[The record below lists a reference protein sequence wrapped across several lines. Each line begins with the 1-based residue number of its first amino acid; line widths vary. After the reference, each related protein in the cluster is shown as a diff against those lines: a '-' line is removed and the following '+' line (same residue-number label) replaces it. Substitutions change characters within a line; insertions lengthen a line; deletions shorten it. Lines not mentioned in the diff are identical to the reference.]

1 MNPLVLKFL
10 RIAALTLGAAL
21 LSLLTLAQ
29 SATQRITCQPAA
41 SNPNPS
47 PTQIPTPCKTKLHS
61 TKRPVET
68 SVSLGAFPQLTATR
82 IVTSPNNFATESV
95 SPSTGVLGT
104 LRQSFSP
111 WLGYSVNMGYTRA
124 TEHATDN
131 AGFPPSNNASNL
143 TLPANVYELSLSY
156 LAERHLTPR
165 LSTFADVGAGMLAFL
180 PEHRGSPAVDLALY
194 GVFSPNVSYR
204 PLGVAGFG
212 IDYCLTP
219 SLSLRAEYRGQLY
232 KFADYGN
239 AVPRYLTVTS
249 EPTLSLVYTFGHP
262 RR

>member
-10 RIAALTLGAAL
+10 RIAVLIVGATL

-29 SATQRITCQPAA
+29 SAMQRIPCQPVA
-41 SNPNPS
+41 SHPGPS
-47 PTQIPTPCKTKLHS
+47 PAQIPIPCSTRHRS
-61 TKRPVET
+61 TKRAPET
-68 SVSLGAFPQLTATR
+68 SISLGAFPQLSATR
-82 IVTSPNNFATESV
+82 IVTSSNAFTTESM
-95 SPSTGVLGT
+95 SPSPGVLGT

-111 WLGYSVNMGYTRA
+111 WLGYSVNMGYTHA

-131 AGFPPSNNASNL
+131 AAFPPSTNASNL

-165 LSTFADVGAGMLAFL
+165 LSTFADVGVGMLAFL
-180 PEHRGSPAVDLALY
+180 PEHRGSPATDLVLY
-194 GVFSPNVSYR
+194 GVFSPPVNYR
-204 PLGVAGFG
+204 PLGVAAFG

-239 AVPRYLTVTS
+239 ALPRYLTLTS
-249 EPTLSLVYTFGHP
+249 EPTLSLVYNFTHP
-262 RR
+262 KK